1 MPLSPPCHKLFK
13 SQWPNK
19 KNDEHLG
26 WRVTGWLFLTI
37 FIMYLNMK
45 DEQLVLLFTTRL
57 DKVLQ
62 NPLKRL
68 AAANRRI
75 WVAFAGLVHSY
86 HHFRKRCVNG
96 YWIHF
101 LHWWARFFCHRV
113 IWQNTFQ
120 PQITI
125 LKLQLNDANPDIDQ
139 ETTGIVN
146 KNLNNHSQTS
156 THKLKN
162 RTFLK
167 MRPD

>member
-1 MPLSPPCHKLFK
+1 
-13 SQWPNK
+13 
-19 KNDEHLG
+19 
-26 WRVTGWLFLTI
+26 
-37 FIMYLNMK
+37 MYLNMK

-125 LKLQLNDANPDIDQ
+125 LKLQLNNANPDIDQ

-146 KNLNNHSQTS
+146 KKPKQPLTGQYQYTQT
-156 THKLKN
+156 KKKN
-162 RTFLK
+162 FLGNEAWL
-167 MRPD
+167 MRDQAADLTLAAFFFSDSIKWWLISEAQN